1 MAESAFLSVYPS
13 SRWPGW
19 SQGLMALVLPRGR
32 QGANSAGWNGLMNTP
47 VTSSQLI
54 PSGSGIV
61 NGTVKGS
68 SGDANSDRR
77 HGITATVLL
86 SVLQRQ

>member
-1 MAESAFLSVYPS
+1 
-13 SRWPGW
+13 
-19 SQGLMALVLPRGR
+19 
-32 QGANSAGWNGLMNTP
+32 MNTP
-47 VTSSQLI
+47 VTSQPI
-54 PSGSGIV
+54 PPGSGIV